1 MDDFYQGRAW
11 IELDRAAL
19 RRNVERLSALLPP
32 GCILMPAVK
41 ANAYGHGAVLI
52 ARELNKMG
60 IDAFCVATV
69 FEGVELRQNGI
80 LGEIL
85 ILGYTHPQYTPANG
99 TISRPRRGNKQ
110 TLCRAT
116 CWKRRI
122 STSFLLVA
130 TQ

>member
-11 IELDRAAL
+11 IELNRAAL

-69 FEGVELRQNGI
+69 FEGVELRQNGV

-85 ILGYTHPQYTPANG
+85 ILAGFFYL
-99 TISRPRRGNKQ
+99 RKK
-110 TLCRAT
+110 L
-116 CWKRRI
+116 
-122 STSFLLVA
+122 
-130 TQ
+130 